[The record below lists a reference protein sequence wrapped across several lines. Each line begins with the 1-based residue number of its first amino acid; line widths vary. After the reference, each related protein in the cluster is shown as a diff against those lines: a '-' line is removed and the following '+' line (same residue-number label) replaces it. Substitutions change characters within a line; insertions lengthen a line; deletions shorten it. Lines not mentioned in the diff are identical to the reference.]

1 MRSTAPNGTATK
13 PPEARVV
20 EDLKTG
26 LDDLL
31 VLGRMEIELAR
42 IEAWAAIKRVLVA
55 AVLGTV
61 ALLVLYAALIVGL
74 AAIPSLVGWRW
85 AWYIEIA
92 ALLAVTAVLGLTA
105 FRIGKRAYREARG
118 TFESIKGD
126 VEWLRQLAMQQRS
139 GS

>member
-1 MRSTAPNGTATK
+1 MRSTAPNGTSTK
-13 PPEARVV
+13 PPEVRVV
-20 EDLKTG
+20 EDLKAD

-42 IEAWAAIKRVLVA
+42 IEAWTAIKRVLVA
-55 AVLGTV
+55 AVLAIV
-61 ALLVLYAALIVGL
+61 ALLVLYAAFIVGL

-92 ALLAVTAVLGLTA
+92 VLLAVTAVLALTA
-105 FRIGKRAYREARG
+105 FRIGKHAYREARG